1 MTNQEQLALWNQAAL
16 KVLDVRHAW
25 LEPGKELQTYRLPA
39 SMFFYMVRGS
49 ADIRLDQLSFA
60 AKGQYMCHGGKGA
73 VLSVAAGAER
83 VEYYM
88 VFYKAAVLQ
97 PSRRQALSALQYD
110 GPFML
115 QYGLAPAMPLPLYM
129 LLEQMTRQWEQGG
142 QLERLQVKALFHQF
156 VYELQRQ
163 LAEHGEVATRPDL
176 VMQAAGYMDDNY
188 GSPITLSTLAEL
200 LGCHARQLQRL
211 FKARLLVSPMEYLME
226 RRMTAAMALL
236 RELDVPL
243 KQIAE
248 AVGYTD
254 SYYFSRMFKKFCGM
268 SPTIYREQPLPLIRR
283 QNPSMMSRLPIAGS
297 GQRRYSVIGFENHYQ
312 YRDGEEQHMARG
324 SRAGLAMTMILTLA
338 LMLAACSGGAG
349 TGTNAGAG
357 TTPASNT
364 AQNVNKDAGA
374 GTQEEQ
380 GKTRTIKHMK
390 GELELKETPQKIVV
404 LDVQYIDH
412 MVALGK
418 QPIGSVIATSDKETF
433 PAYLADKLVDVKPLG
448 SNQEPNVEGVLE
460 AAPDLIIATEFQ
472 EKIYDDLD
480 KIAPTLMFERNENW
494 QTMLQTFGVILD
506 KEQEA
511 QQFIDQYNSR
521 VAQMK
526 SDLAAKLG
534 DETVALLRPR
544 DNAIRLH
551 TSQHRTAEIL
561 YKDLGLKEPEMIKNP
576 QDTAILI
583 SLEVL
588 PDMNADHLFLLA
600 DDSNTELTAEFQ
612 ATSIWKGLT
621 AVQANHVY
629 SVGTTQWI
637 GYYGPLAINL
647 ILDDIQNA
655 LLK

>member
-25 LEPGKELQTYRLPA
+25 LESGKELEAYRLPA
-39 SMFFYMVRGS
+39 SMFFYIVRGD
-49 ADIRLDQLSFA
+49 ADIRLDQLSFTA
-60 AKGQYMCHGGKGA
+60 EGHYVCHAGKGA
-73 VLSVAAGAER
+73 VLSVTAGVER

-97 PSRRQALSALQYD
+97 PRRRQAVSMLQYG

-115 QYGLAPAMPLPLYM
+115 QYGLAPAMSVSLYVPLAEM
-129 LLEQMTRQWEQGG
+129 ARQWEQGG
-142 QLERLQVKALFHQF
+142 QLERLHVKALFHQF

-163 LAEHGEVATRPDL
+163 LADLGQPAAQPDL
-176 VMQAAGYMDDNY
+176 VLQAASYMDENY
-188 GSPITLSTLAEL
+188 GCLITLSSLAEL
-200 LGCHARQLQRL
+200 LGCHTRQLQRL
-211 FKARLLVSPMEYLME
+211 FKAKLRVSPMEYLTE
-226 RRMTAAMALL
+226 RRMTVAMALL

-268 SPTIYREQPLPLIRR
+268 SPTVYKEQAHDRVSR
-283 QNPSMMSRLPIAGS
+283 QNPSLLSRSPIAGKGS
-297 GQRRYSVIGFENHYQ
+297 RGYSLNGFENHYH
-312 YRDGEEQHMARG
+312 YRDGEGQHMARG

-338 LMLAACSGGAG
+338 LLVAACSGAG
-349 TGTNAGAG
+349 TGTNSGAG
-357 TTPASNT
+357 NTPASNAT
-364 AQNVNKDAGA
+364 QNVNKDAGA

-380 GKTRTIKHMK
+380 AKTRTIKHMK
-390 GELELKETPQKIVV
+390 GELELTETPQKIVV

-418 QPIGSVIATSDKETF
+418 QPIGSVIATSDKEQF

-472 EKIYDDLD
+472 EKIYDELN

-511 QQFIDQYNSR
+511 QQFIDQYNDR

-526 SDLAAKLG
+526 SDLTAKLG
-534 DETVALLRPR
+534 EETVALLRPR

-561 YKDLGLKEPEMIKNP
+561 YKDLGLKEPETIKNP
-576 QDTAILI
+576 QDTAIMI

-600 DDSNTELTAEFQ
+600 DDSNTELTSEFQ
-612 ATSIWKGLT
+612 ATSIWKGLK

-629 SVGTTQWI
+629 SVSTTQWI

-647 ILDDIQNA
+647 ILDDIQAA